1 MNDQEIL
8 NELRD
13 IRHRWEQN
21 LEDLEKRCK
30 VCREQIEKNTRLI
43 GLLEE
48 KIYKNET
55 FTAENI

>member
-30 VCREQIEKNTRLI
+30 ECKEQIEKNTRLI
-43 GLLEE
+43 VLLEE
-48 KIYKNET
+48 KIYKK
-55 FTAENI
+55 